1 MNPYKKYKIVMNNN
15 ENTVTWNLRDITKA
29 ILRTPSHILEKKFAY
44 NELSV
49 NFKMLEKEIAKH
61 VEN

>member
-29 ILRTPSHILEKKFAY
+29 ILRGKCVALKKIHLLP
-44 NELSV
+44 NH
-49 NFKMLEKEIAKH
+49 KDWKH
-61 VEN
+61 MSQAFNSGI